1 MSQENLYHIDT
12 PPAPPSAP
20 QVNLFTQRTLKIEF
34 FSRPL
39 LTQFLKA
46 SYQQILAALQERPD
60 IQIENCQFRDLRT
73 LYVPFAMSRVDGS
86 IYPICMASFDLL
98 EVRISLSVDEDPD
111 IMIQQRTISKV
122 RDSDWLEIS

>member
-1 MSQENLYHIDT
+1 MK
-12 PPAPPSAP
+12 
-20 QVNLFTQRTLKIEF
+20 VEF

-46 SYQQILAALQERPD
+46 SYQQILAAPQERLD
-60 IQIENCQFRDLRT
+60 IQIEDCQFRDPRT
-73 LYVPFAMSRVDGS
+73 LYVPLSISRVDGS
-86 IYPICMASFDLL
+86 INHMAFFDLL